1 LLNAVRLR
9 ALLNVVRLQRR
20 KRMQAYEDFAINY
33 SGSFP
38 AALADAQA
46 QYKAALSAINSKY
59 NTSLTA

>member
-1 LLNAVRLR
+1 
-9 ALLNVVRLQRR
+9 
-20 KRMQAYEDFAINY
+20 MQAYEDFAINY